1 MSPYSGF
8 SVFVAAH
15 INMYG
20 TIAPQRYPGG
30 LRRAEEEKSRNLDY
44 LERLSK
50 LWPVGRSWV
59 SVSTTYLTKH
69 PQLTIP
75 SGERS
80 KKQID
85 STKWSRVTKP
95 TPRLGC
101 TVPGDSPSRVLWMNM
116 VISDLV
122 RAGTRMRLGHEPL
135 NPMIHTALMSVEGLR
150 RRLALV
156 VRTAFLLERILRLVV
171 IMTSKLIC
179 FNGLLLM
186 GRGPLGLIRDWMG
199 CGLTPDC
206 LIQIRLSDD
215 DTLFVYW
222 GWYTVRALLCGL
234 PRNNHYFDTM
244 SSTDIYPHC
253 RYIFHDFVRGKFFL
267 HLKISPKE

>member
-30 LRRAEEEKSRNLDY
+30 LKRAEEEKSRNLDY

-59 SVSTTYLTKH
+59 SISKTSLTTH
-69 PQLTIP
+69 WQLTII

-80 KKQID
+80 RKQID

-95 TPRLGC
+95 TPRPGC
-101 TVPGDSPSRVLWMNM
+101 TVPGDSPSRVPWMNT

-122 RAGTRMRLGHEPL
+122 RAETRMRLGHEPL
-135 NPMIHTALMSVEGLR
+135 NLVIHTALMSVEGLR
-150 RRLALV
+150 RRPVLV
-156 VRTAFLLERILRLVV
+156 VRTAFLLERILRLAV
-171 IMTSKLIC
+171 IMILKLIC
-179 FNGLLLM
+179 FNGRLLM
-186 GRGPLGLIRDWMG
+186 GRGPLGLIRGWMA
-199 CGLTPDC
+199 CGLTRAC
-206 LIQIRLSDD
+206 LIQIRLLDD
-215 DTLFVYW
+215 DTLF
-222 GWYTVRALLCGL
+222 
-234 PRNNHYFDTM
+234 
-244 SSTDIYPHC
+244 
-253 RYIFHDFVRGKFFL
+253 FL
-267 HLKISPKE
+267 

>member
-30 LRRAEEEKSRNLDY
+30 LKRAEEEKSRNLDY

-59 SVSTTYLTKH
+59 GISTTYLAKH
-69 PQLTIP
+69 RQLTMT

-85 STKWSRVTKP
+85 SMKWSRVTKP
-95 TPRLGC
+95 IPRLGC
-101 TVPGDSPSRVLWMNM
+101 TVPGDSPSRVPWMNM

-122 RAGTRMRLGHEPL
+122 RVETRMRLGHEPL
-135 NPMIHTALMSVEGLR
+135 NPAIHTALISVEGLR
-150 RRLALV
+150 RRPVLV
-156 VRTAFLLERILRLVV
+156 VNLDFLLERILRLVV
-171 IMTSKLIC
+171 IMILKLIC
-179 FNGLLLM
+179 FNGRLLM
-186 GRGPLGLIRDWMG
+186 GRGPLGLIRGWMG
-199 CGLTPDC
+199 CGLTRGC
-206 LIQIRLSDD
+206 LIQIRLLDD
-215 DTLFVYW
+215 DTLFSIGVDIRS
-222 GWYTVRALLCGL
+222 GHCFTGSPEIIDIML
-234 PRNNHYFDTM
+234 
-244 SSTDIYPHC
+244 STDIYTHC
-253 RYIFHDFVRGKFFL
+253 RYISLRFCSFFL
-267 HLKISPKE
+267 HLEISPKE